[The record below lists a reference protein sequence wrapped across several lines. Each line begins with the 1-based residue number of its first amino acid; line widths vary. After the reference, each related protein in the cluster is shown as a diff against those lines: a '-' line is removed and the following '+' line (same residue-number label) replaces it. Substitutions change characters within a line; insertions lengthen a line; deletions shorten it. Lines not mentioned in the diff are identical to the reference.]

1 MNFPAA
7 DRLDA
12 LPRRDAGE
20 RADRIMKFAESVTDD
35 HNGIGGLL
43 VFIEDLFNL
52 AAQSLFGYA
61 AGFRRQFERGILYG
75 QQIIHDAS
83 DQW

>member
-1 MNFPAA
+1 
-7 DRLDA
+7 
-12 LPRRDAGE
+12 
-20 RADRIMKFAESVTDD
+20 MKFAESVADD